1 MKISLAV
8 IFSVLLFALF
18 GQDATVWLHPN
29 KGQWDAR
36 IQYKVDLNSGE
47 MLLENNSFTYTFWD
61 LHRDHHDKPEVSEDE
76 KPVSFHIVRTQFLN
90 TNQAKLTSNK
100 ESEHYRNYF
109 LGADKSKWK
118 SNVKDVQEV
127 TYENL
132 YSGISMLV
140 NSQNEQLKYSWKVNQ
155 GSDYRQ
161 IKWKYEGADEIQLTE
176 EGTLKIKHSLGYFT
190 ESKPIAWIIRDGKKK
205 SVSIQYTLANDELSF
220 TIKDEIKP
228 TDELIIDPSL
238 TFSTFTGSTADNWGF
253 TATGDQSGNLIAG
266 GIVFAVSGTYPTTVG
281 AFDSSNGGGTGIQS
295 GFDCG
300 ITKFNASGTA
310 LLFSTFLGGSGN
322 ETPSSSF
329 CDVNG
334 ELYVFGATSSAN
346 FPMTAGAFDGTF
358 NGGPTVTENGLN
370 FVGSDIYVVRFNATG
385 TALIGSTFIG
395 GSDIDGLNSFSL
407 GGNSTVF
414 NYGDQFRGEII
425 VDANAVYISSVTRS
439 TDFPTLSPAQAS
451 LQGSQDAVLIKIN
464 KSLNSLFWST
474 YYGGFSMDS
483 GNGLCLNSTGDVYL
497 TGGTAGGL
505 TFNTPGFSST
515 YLGGVDGYITR
526 FNGTSGAIMS
536 GTYINSTNYDQSYFV
551 QTDADDFVY
560 SFAQTKGTFTPT
572 AGCFG
577 NSNSGQ
583 LVTKFNANLS
593 SRLWVTTIG
602 GGAGHEELSP
612 TAFLVSNCKEI
623 YLSGWG
629 GTVNQG
635 LGVAT
640 QSTSAGLPATAG
652 AYQTTTNG
660 NNFWV
665 GVFEPNMTSLK
676 YGSYMGGTASSA
688 NHVDGGTSR
697 FDKNG
702 NIYHAVCAACQGNNF
717 GFTTTPGVWSP
728 QNPSPNCNLAA
739 WKFELSSIQ
748 AVVGN
753 PDPLICI
760 PDPVVFNNNSLN
772 GNAFFWDFG
781 DGSPFSTVEN
791 PTHLY
796 TSPGNYTVTLIVI
809 DTVQCYAP
817 DTITFPIVIGDFQ
830 GGVVDP
836 VLNVCPGNPIQL
848 EAFGG
853 ANYSW
858 TPTQF
863 LSNPTIANPLATVTQ
878 NTTFTCIVSDSCG
891 SDTVQVQVNVFGGG
905 ITVSNDTTICIGNS
919 VPLHVSGLSSATWSP
934 ATFLDNP
941 TSLTPTSTPT
951 NDITYTVSG
960 TTTDGC
966 SFSGDVFINVV
977 LTHPQPV
984 IQDTLSYCLGS
995 SSPISV
1001 SGADEYF
1008 WSPAGVVSP
1017 TFGANVVINSQIEQ
1031 YVYCNFVNACESIL
1045 DSVYIHLVVPTISA
1059 GNDTIVC
1066 PGSPAIMWADGCVSY
1081 QWTPTVSKLTP
1092 SGDSVR
1098 VISPI
1103 SQYYYVTGTDA
1114 FGCQITDSVRIDLF
1128 PLPFIQVPS
1137 FAYGI
1142 FGVPVQ
1148 INAVTNGPGTVVW
1161 SPSEF
1166 LSCNVCLDPL
1176 AQPDQ
1181 EFTYTV
1187 TLTDENGCTASDQI
1201 KVTYEPLIYVPNT
1214 FTPNGDAFNNEF
1226 FALGSNIRTFEIEI
1240 YNRWGELIYEGDA
1253 LSKAWDGSYLGKNC
1267 PDGVYVWKIN
1277 YTEFPTDKVYQIVGH
1292 VSLLR

>member
-1 MKISLAV
+1 MRISLVV

-18 GQDATVWLHPN
+18 GQDETVWIHPN
-29 KGQWDAR
+29 KGQWDTR

-47 MLLENNSFTYTFWD
+47 MLLEKNSFTYTFWD
-61 LHRDHHDKPEVSEDE
+61 LHQDHHGKHEHSEANE
-76 KPVSFHIVRTQFLN
+76 PVSFHIVRANFLN
-90 TNQAKLTSNK
+90 SNQARIISNK

-109 LGADKSKWK
+109 LGSDRSKWK

-127 TYENL
+127 KYENL
-132 YSGISMLV
+132 YEGISMLV
-140 NSQNEQLKYSWKVNQ
+140 NSQNGQLKYSWLVQQ
-155 GSDYRQ
+155 GFDYKK
-161 IKWKYEGADEIQLTE
+161 IKWKYEGADAVDISKD
-176 EGTLKIKHSLGYFT
+176 GTLKISHSMGYFT
-190 ESKPIAWIIRDGKKK
+190 ESKPIAWVIRDGKKK
-205 SVSIQYTLANDELSF
+205 FVSIAYSLQNGVLSFEIKEEIKSSDELV
-220 TIKDEIKP
+220 
-228 TDELIIDPSL
+228 IDPSL
-238 TFSTFTGSTADNWGF
+238 TFSTFTGSTSDNWGF
-253 TATGDQSGNLIAG
+253 TATGDQAGNLIAG

-281 AFDSSNGGGTGIQS
+281 AFDSSNSGGTGIQS

-310 LLFSTFLGGSGN
+310 LLFSTFLGGVGN

-334 ELYVFGATSSAN
+334 DVYIFGATSSVN
-346 FPMTAGAFDGTF
+346 FPMAGTSFDGTF
-358 NGGPTVTENGLN
+358 NGGPSETENSLN
-370 FVGSDIYVVRFNATG
+370 FVGSDIYIARFNSTG
-385 TALIGSTFIG
+385 TSLIASTYLG
-395 GSDIDGLNSFSL
+395 GGQSDGLNSSAL
-407 GGNSTVF
+407 PGNATVF

-439 TDFPTLSPAQAS
+439 TNFPTLNAAQGA
-451 LQGSQDAVLIKIN
+451 LQGEQDAVLVKMN
-464 KSLNSLFWST
+464 KGLSSLFWST
-474 YYGGFSMDS
+474 FYGGFSFDS
-483 GNGLCLNSTGDVYL
+483 GNGLCLNSSGDVYL
-497 TGGTAGGL
+497 TGGTSGGL
-505 TFNTPGFSST
+505 NLGSAGFSSS

-526 FNGTSGAIMS
+526 FNGATGAIMS
-536 GTYINSTNYDQSYFV
+536 GTYINSTDYDQSYFV
-551 QTDADDFVY
+551 QTDSDDFVY
-560 SFAQTKGTFTPT
+560 TFSQTKGTFSPTP
-572 AGCFG
+572 GCYG
-577 NSNSGQ
+577 NANSGQ
-583 LVTKFNANLS
+583 LVAKFNSNLS
-593 SRLWVTTIG
+593 NRVWVTTVG
-602 GGAGHEELSP
+602 GNAGHEELSP

-629 GTVNQG
+629 GQTNQG
-635 LGVAT
+635 IAT
-640 QSTSAGLPATAG
+640 QSTSAGLPATVG
-652 AYQTTTNG
+652 AFQTTTNG

-665 GVFEPNMTSLK
+665 GVFEPDMSSLK
-676 YGSYMGGTASSA
+676 YGTYMGGTTSSA

-702 NIYHAVCAACQGNNF
+702 NIYHAVCAACGGNNF
-717 GFTTTPGVWSP
+717 GFTSTANVWSP

-739 WKFELSSIQ
+739 WKFELSTIE
-748 AVVGN
+748 AVIGN

-781 DGSPFSTVEN
+781 DGSPTSTVEN

-817 DTITFPIVIGDFQ
+817 DTVTFPIVIGDFQ

-836 VLNVCPGNPIQL
+836 ILNVCPGNPIQL

-853 ANYSW
+853 VNYSW
-858 TPTQF
+858 TPAQF
-863 LSNPTIANPLATVTQ
+863 LSNASIANPIATVSQ
-878 NTTFTCIVSDSCG
+878 NTTFSCIVSDSCG
-891 SDTVQVQVNVFGGG
+891 VDTVQVQVNVFGGS

-919 VPLHVSGLSSATWSP
+919 VPLQVTGLTSATWSP
-934 ATFLDNP
+934 PTFLDNP
-941 TSLTPTSTPT
+941 SSLNPVSTPT
-951 NDITYTVSG
+951 NNISYSVSG
-960 TTTDGC
+960 TSVDGC
-966 SFSGDVFINVV
+966 SFSGTVDITVVFTPPN
-977 LTHPQPV
+977 PQM
-984 IQDTLSYCLGS
+984 QDTLSYCFGS
-995 SSPISV
+995 SGPISV
-1001 SGADEYF
+1001 SGADQYI
-1008 WSPAGVVSP
+1008 WSPTSVVTPSTGP
-1017 TFGANVVINSQIEQ
+1017 NVVINSQTEQ
-1031 YVYCNFVNACESIL
+1031 YVYCNFINACDAVL
-1045 DSVYIHLVVPTISA
+1045 DSVYVDIVIPSISA

-1066 PGSPAIMWADGCVSY
+1066 PGSPAVMWAEGCVTY
-1081 QWTPTVSKLTP
+1081 QWTPAVTNLNP

-1103 SQYYYVTGTDA
+1103 SQYYFVTGTDE

-1142 FGVPVQ
+1142 LGEPVQ
-1148 INAVTNGPGTVVW
+1148 LNAVTNGPGTVVW
-1161 SPSEF
+1161 SPSEY

-1187 TLTDENGCTASDQI
+1187 TLTDENGCIATDQI
-1201 KVTYEPLIYVPNT
+1201 RLTYEPLIYVPNT
-1214 FTPNGDAFNNEF
+1214 FTPNGDPFNNEF

-1253 LSKAWDGSYLGKNC
+1253 LSKAWDGTYLGKNC

-1277 YTEFPTDKVYQIVGH
+1277 YTEYPTDKVYQLVGH